1 MLTIWLNHI
10 VNYERNSKRN
20 KKTQED
26 PREIQ
31 ILNAAKNVF
40 QKKGMDG
47 ARMQEIADEA
57 GINKALLHYYYRSK
71 QQLFEAV
78 FKFAFNLLAPQLN
91 QILNDDSSIENKIRN
106 FTSDYIDFIIKQPYL
121 PSFIIHEINRN
132 PQFIIQLQ
140 NNPAFPNLDKF
151 KQQVAH
157 EIELKIIQPIS
168 AEQLF
173 VNILSLSIFPF
184 VASPL
189 IKAILKLN
197 NEQFQILM
205 NERKKEV
212 ADFIINSIKK

>member
-1 MLTIWLNHI
+1 MKEKI
-10 VNYERNSKRN
+10 
-20 KKTQED
+20 QD
-26 PREIQ
+26 PRETQ
-31 ILNAAKNVF
+31 ILNAAKKVF

-140 NNPAFPNLDKF
+140 NNPAFPNLEKF

-157 EIELKIIQPIS
+157 EIEMGILQPVS
-168 AEQLF
+168 GEQLF

-189 IKAILKLN
+189 IKVILKLN

-205 NERKKEV
+205 NERKMEV
-212 ADFIINSIKK
+212 ADFIIGSIKK

>member
-1 MLTIWLNHI
+1 MKETLKETLK
-10 VNYERNSKRN
+10 E
-20 KKTQED
+20 TQED

-205 NERKKEV
+205 NERKREV

>member
-1 MLTIWLNHI
+1 
-10 VNYERNSKRN
+10 
-20 KKTQED
+20 
-26 PREIQ
+26 
-31 ILNAAKNVF
+31 
-40 QKKGMDG
+40 
-47 ARMQEIADEA
+47 MQEIADEA

-205 NERKKEV
+205 NERKREV

>member
-1 MLTIWLNHI
+1 MKETLK
-10 VNYERNSKRN
+10 E
-20 KKTQED
+20 TQED

-212 ADFIINSIKK
+212 ADFIIGSIKK

>member
-1 MLTIWLNHI
+1 MKETLK
-10 VNYERNSKRN
+10 E
-20 KKTQED
+20 TQED

-205 NERKKEV
+205 NERKREV

>member
-1 MLTIWLNHI
+1 MKETLK
-10 VNYERNSKRN
+10 E
-20 KKTQED
+20 TQED

-212 ADFIINSIKK
+212 ADFIISSIKK

>member
-1 MLTIWLNHI
+1 MKEKI
-10 VNYERNSKRN
+10 
-20 KKTQED
+20 QD
-26 PREIQ
+26 PRETQ
-31 ILNAAKNVF
+31 ILNAAKKVF

-140 NNPAFPNLDKF
+140 NNPAFPNLEKF

-157 EIELKIIQPIS
+157 EIEMGILQPVS
-168 AEQLF
+168 GEQLF

-189 IKAILKLN
+189 IKVILKLN

-212 ADFIINSIKK
+212 ADFIIGSIKK

>member
-1 MLTIWLNHI
+1 MKETLKETLK
-10 VNYERNSKRN
+10 E
-20 KKTQED
+20 TQEE

-205 NERKKEV
+205 NERKREV